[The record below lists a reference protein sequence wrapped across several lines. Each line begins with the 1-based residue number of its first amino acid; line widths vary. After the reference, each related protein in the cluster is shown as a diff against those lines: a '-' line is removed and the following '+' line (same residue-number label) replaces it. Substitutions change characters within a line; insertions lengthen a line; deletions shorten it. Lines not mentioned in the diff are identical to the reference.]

1 MQSDAW
7 RGERA
12 QVRKL
17 EAYIEQIAVEV
28 QAKADG
34 LERERAER
42 EALEG
47 AHATLQVR
55 VRCALLT

>member
-55 VRCALLT
+55 A